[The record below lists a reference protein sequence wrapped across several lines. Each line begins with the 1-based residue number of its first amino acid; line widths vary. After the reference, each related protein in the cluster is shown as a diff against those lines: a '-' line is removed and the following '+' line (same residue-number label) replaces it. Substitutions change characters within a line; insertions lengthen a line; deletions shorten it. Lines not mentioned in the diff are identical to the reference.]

1 LNSKCHSNSKD
12 RFLPAEKIDINN
24 LERPVPLLEQELPTL
39 PEHLCCMYFF
49 DLRMLITPFVE
60 HLADL
65 SIRDKIPFISIAGY
79 KVVS

>member
-1 LNSKCHSNSKD
+1 
-12 RFLPAEKIDINN
+12 
-24 LERPVPLLEQELPTL
+24 VPLLEQELPTL

-65 SIRDKIPFISIAGY
+65 SIRDKNTFYIHCGVQSCELMVILE
-79 KVVS
+79 